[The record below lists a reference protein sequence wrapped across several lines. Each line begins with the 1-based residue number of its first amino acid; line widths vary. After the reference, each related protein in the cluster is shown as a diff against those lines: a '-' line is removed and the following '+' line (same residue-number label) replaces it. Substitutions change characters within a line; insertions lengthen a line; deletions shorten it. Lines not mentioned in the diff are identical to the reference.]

1 MIHPH
6 TEVRFI
12 NESKGKG
19 LIATAL
25 IPLGTITW
33 VRDALDREITP
44 AELAGYEEKYRD
56 ILLTYSFRNQQGNYI
71 FCWDNGRYLNHSFHP
86 NCCLTAYGLELAIR
100 DILPGEELT
109 NDYGQLNI
117 IEPFEPFAAETE
129 ERKRKV
135 VRPDDLLRYAPLW
148 DQELSR
154 AFPRLTAVA
163 QPLRPFVDD
172 RLWEELMLVA
182 HGKIPMTSIRT
193 CSYPGV
199 KGG

>member
-19 LIATAL
+19 LVATTP

-44 AELAGYEEKYRD
+44 AELAGYEEKYQD

-71 FCWDNGRYLNHSFHP
+71 FCWDNGRFLNHSFHP

-100 DILPGEELT
+100 DIAPGEELT
-109 NDYGQLNI
+109 NDYGYFNI
-117 IEPFEPFAAETE
+117 IEPFEPFGAAAEE
-129 ERKRKV
+129 GKRNV
-135 VRPDDLLRYAPLW
+135 VRPDDLNHYAQIW
-148 DQELSR
+148 DQQLIQ
-154 AFPRLTAVA
+154 AFPHLTAVA

-172 RLWEELMLVA
+172 RLWEKLVLVA
-182 HGKIPMTSIRT
+182 HGKIPITSVQT
-193 CSYPGV
+193 CYYADE
-199 KGG
+199 KGN